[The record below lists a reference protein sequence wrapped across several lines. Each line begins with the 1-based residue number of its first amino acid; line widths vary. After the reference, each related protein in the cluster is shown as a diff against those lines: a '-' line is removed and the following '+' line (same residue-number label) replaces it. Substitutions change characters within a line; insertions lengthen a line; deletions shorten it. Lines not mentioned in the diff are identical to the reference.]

1 MLIFTFKEV
10 AEQSDSEDAD
20 SSAAKASSTPAE
32 SAPQATPPAP
42 AKPLVATGPTDE
54 DPEEAEALKEEI
66 QALTD
71 GSLQMGPEEMEAY
84 DRLVRWANSQPF
96 ELLQKRARKHS
107 VLADFMQ
114 FPDKQRGRLFTLK
127 LNVRRILPV
136 DKTRDGIALH
146 EVWGWTT
153 ESKAWLYAALVVD
166 LPPDMPT
173 GPDVNEKATLVG
185 YFFKLQGYH
194 EAGAKPNAR
203 PLNAPLF
210 VGRLTWQP
218 AQVVKA
224 NSNDWLWVWVVAGA
238 LVVIMIAQF
247 GISIFWRKR
256 PASAPLSAA
265 SVTREARMPIEDWL
279 QGGGTTEIPDGNKPG
294 RDGE

>member
-1 MLIFTFKEV
+1 MLLVKGLLKLLVVGMLIFTFKEV

-20 SSAAKASSTPAE
+20 SSAAKAPSTPAE

-42 AKPLVATGPTDE
+42 AKPLVATDPTDE

-96 ELLQKRARKHS
+96 ELLQKRARKQS

-153 ESKAWLYAALVVD
+153 ESKTWLYVAVVID
-166 LPPDMPT
+166 LP
-173 GPDVNEKATLVG
+173 
-185 YFFKLQGYH
+185 QG
-194 EAGAKPNAR
+194 
-203 PLNAPLF
+203 
-210 VGRLTWQP
+210 
-218 AQVVKA
+218 
-224 NSNDWLWVWVVAGA
+224 
-238 LVVIMIAQF
+238 
-247 GISIFWRKR
+247 
-256 PASAPLSAA
+256 
-265 SVTREARMPIEDWL
+265 MPIGSTAQWAE
-279 QGGGTTEIPDGNKPG
+279 GNTA
-294 RDGE
+294 